1 MRDFIVHRP
10 SSIVNWSNSSNMKI
24 KLLSLLLLIGLA
36 FASPAAQPTNP
47 TIYRAYF
54 TSAKQ
59 LEALTSQYDV
69 LEARG
74 KDARGEYVL
83 VMGDDELAAKLNA
96 EGYALVAQQ
105 HIGMVNSP
113 LSFYGGYHSITEHYA
128 HMDSIIAARP
138 DLAQGVVYGQTWRKT
153 QDPNSGYDLRAIC
166 LTKQRPG
173 DCALNPNT
181 DKPRF
186 FLMAAIHARE
196 LTTSEMV
203 WRWMDD
209 LVAKYNVDPDVTALL
224 DYNEIWM
231 IPLTNP
237 DGRQMVE
244 QGNADAGFPWYQR
257 KNEHAQI
264 PSTCSN
270 PPTSWNQD
278 GIDLNRNASFRWGG
292 VGTSTNPC
300 DLVYRGA
307 SAGSEPEEVALEN
320 LVSQLFHDQ
329 RGPLDT
335 DAAPITTTGS
345 FLTLHSYSNLVL
357 LPWGDNTP
365 NTPNDAAL
373 RSFAFRMSS
382 FNGYVTGRPAEV
394 LYGVSGSSDD
404 WAYGTLG
411 IPAFT
416 FEIGPGG
423 GSCTDF
429 FPPYSCQDSL
439 FWPLNRNA
447 FYFAAKNARQPY
459 ESALGPVTLT
469 PTLSSGRVGAG
480 TSVTLTAIVDDGLY
494 GNAAGSVGQPASQVI
509 SAAQVFVDVPP
520 WAGGVPIPMTA
531 QDGAF
536 NAAQETA
543 LAALNTS
550 GLATGRHALFVRAQ
564 DANGNWGAITA
575 QWLSVNWQVFLPA
588 TLRESAAAW

>member
-1 MRDFIVHRP
+1 
-10 SSIVNWSNSSNMKI
+10 MKL

-36 FASPAAQPTNP
+36 FAAPAAQPTNP

-59 LEALTSQYDV
+59 LEALTSQYDA

-83 VMGDDELAAKLNA
+83 VIGDDELAAKLNA
-96 EGYALVAQQ
+96 EGYTLAVQQ
-105 HIGMVNSP
+105 RIGMVNSP
-113 LSFYGGYHSITEHYA
+113 LSFYGGYHTIAEHYA
-128 HMDSIIAARP
+128 HMDAIITTRP
-138 DLAQGVVYGQTWRKT
+138 DLAQGVVYGQTWRKL
-153 QDPNSGYDLRAIC
+153 QGQSNGYDLRAIC

-173 DCALNPNT
+173 DCALSPNT

-196 LTTSEMV
+196 LSTSEMA

-224 DYNEIWM
+224 DYNEIWL
-231 IPLTNP
+231 IPLANP
-237 DGRQMVE
+237 DGRDVVE
-244 QGNADAGFPWYQR
+244 QGYTATNFPWYQR
-257 KNEHAQI
+257 KNQHAQN
-264 PSTCSN
+264 PSTCSS

-292 VGTSTNPC
+292 VGTSANPC
-300 DLVYRGA
+300 DAVYRGA
-307 SAGSEPEEVALEN
+307 SAASEPEEVALEN
-320 LVSQLFHDQ
+320 LVSQLFRDQ
-329 RGPLDT
+329 RGPLDA
-335 DAAPITTTGS
+335 DAAPITTTGA
-345 FLTLHSYSNLVL
+345 FLTLHSFSNLVL
-357 LPWGDNTP
+357 LPWGDNAP

-416 FEIGPGG
+416 FEIGPGSG
-423 GSCTDF
+423 ACADF
-429 FPPYSCQDSL
+429 FPPYSCQDSV
-439 FWPLNRNA
+439 FWPRNRSA

-469 PTLSSGRVGAG
+469 PTLSSGPVGAG
-480 TSVTLTAIVDDGLY
+480 AWVTLTAIVDDGLY
-494 GNAAGSVGQPASQVI
+494 GSAAGSVGRPASQVI
-509 SAAQVFVDVPP
+509 SAAQVFVDAPP
-520 WAGGVPIPMTA
+520 WAGGSPIPMTA

-536 NAAQETA
+536 NTARETA
-543 LAALNTS
+543 LAALNTT
-550 GLATGRHALFVRAQ
+550 GLAAGRHTLFIRAQ
-564 DANGNWGAITA
+564 DAGGHWGATTA
-575 QWLSVNWQVFLPA
+575 QWLWVNYRLFLPM
-588 TLRESAAAW
+588 TMRLSSANW